1 MYRQTEQIVIMGIKL
16 SLYHN
21 RKFHD
26 PGAKVTELGRGHIC
40 HAYRENVINLSKFS
54 CLLLTIQQTN

>member
-1 MYRQTEQIVIMGIKL
+1 MGIKL

-54 CLLLTIQQTN
+54 CLLLTIQQTNKV

>member
-21 RKFHD
+21 PKFHD
-26 PGAKVTELGRGHIC
+26 PGAKVTELGR
-40 HAYRENVINLSKFS
+40 AYRENVINLSKFS
-54 CLLLTIQQTN
+54 YLLLTIKQTN